1 MRNVRGRKRESTR
14 LAVPLLLGLGS
25 LGLFALVWRRMAAPR
40 TDRDTRRGGSEH
52 PIADAARPALPA
64 AVAAAPDTQL
74 APAGSGP
81 LFHRRYDVLISGSTF
96 SAAALLRLMQRHLSE
111 LAPSALAHFE
121 KSQGSEGLARVGDEY
136 DITLLGPWNGRVR
149 VVESTARHF
158 TLVTLDGH
166 PEAGHIS
173 FSVAP
178 VADSNDTLQV
188 LIESWARARDAIV
201 AVAYGTLGVGKQVQT
216 EVWITFLQRLSALAG
231 VEQTPAVRIRTEA
244 LAAIDAPR
252 GPIRDA

>member
-1 MRNVRGRKRESTR
+1 M
-14 LAVPLLLGLGS
+14 
-25 LGLFALVWRRMAAPR
+25 
-40 TDRDTRRGGSEH
+40 
-52 PIADAARPALPA
+52 
-64 AVAAAPDTQL
+64 
-74 APAGSGP
+74 
-81 LFHRRYDVLISGSTF
+81 
-96 SAAALLRLMQRHLSE
+96 
-111 LAPSALAHFE
+111 
-121 KSQGSEGLARVGDEY
+121 GDEY

-231 VEQTPAVRIRTEA
+231 VAQTPEVRIRTEA
-244 LAAIDAPR
+244 LAAIDAPP
-252 GPIRDA
+252 GPRRDA